1 MRTGSE
7 VWEEKNRLRREVLD
21 RRERLDRAE
30 VTARSAA
37 IAERALAL
45 PELARAR
52 TIMAYCSYR
61 HEVATSGLIAGCL
74 AAGKVVTVPKTVPAD
89 RSIIPSR
96 VLDLAED
103 VAPANFGIPEP
114 RPERMRPVP
123 PEEVDLVFVPGVAF
137 DRTGNR
143 LGYGGGYY
151 DRFLKLLRPGRVA
164 IALAFEIQVVG
175 SVTPGRF
182 DVPMDLIVTE
192 ERVIDCRAARAG
204 RRAGTGR

>member
-21 RRERLDRAE
+21 RRERLGRAE
-30 VTARSAA
+30 VAARSAA

-52 TIMAYCSYR
+52 TVMAYCSYK
-61 HEVATSGLIAGCL
+61 HEVATGGLIAGCL

-89 RSIIPSR
+89 RGLIPSR

-114 RPERMRPVP
+114 RPERLRPVP
-123 PEEVDLVFVPGVAF
+123 PEEVELVFVPGVAF
-137 DRTGNR
+137 DRVGNR

-164 IALAFEIQVVG
+164 AALAFETQLVEAVA
-175 SVTPGRF
+175 PGRF
-182 DVPMDLIVTE
+182 DVPVDLIVTE
-192 ERVIDCRAARAG
+192 ERVIDCWSNRAG
-204 RRAGTGR
+204 QRAGAGR